1 MNEDKLKETN
11 KMKKLMIAAAIVCA
25 AAMSQ
30 AANLNWASYAY
41 LNDGSLETDW
51 FSGGQGYL
59 VLVTDVANFAVADDL
74 TITGGTLLEGEG
86 SRNAYEYGSVANSI
100 DGSLFGASDGQKYMF
115 AILATNKGTSDA
127 LPTDGLYGVDGFYE
141 ITWNKDT
148 GAGFSASEEHMAAT
162 VNSVG
167 GTPGPTPTPTPV
179 PEPTSG
185 LLMVLGVAGLALRRR
200 RA

>member
-1 MNEDKLKETN
+1 
-11 KMKKLMIAAAIVCA
+11 MKKLMIAAAIVCA

-30 AANLNWASYAY
+30 AASLAWGSYAF
-41 LNDGSLETDW
+41 LNSGEADSDW
-51 FSGGQGYL
+51 FTGGQGYL
-59 VLVTDVANFAVADDL
+59 VLVTDAENFSVSDDL

-86 SRNAYEYGSVANSI
+86 SRNAYDGGYVTGGI
-100 DGSLFGASDGQKYMF
+100 DGSAFGAEDGVKYTF
-115 AILATNKGTSDA
+115 AILATNNGTSDA

-148 GAGFSASEEHMAAT
+148 GASFDASEEHTA
-162 VNSVG
+162 SVS
-167 GTPGPTPTPTPV
+167 TAVV

-185 LLMVLGVAGLALRRR
+185 LLLLLGVAGLALKRR

>member
-1 MNEDKLKETN
+1 MGRLASVTPPKQRGKMKDT

-30 AANLNWASYAY
+30 AASLSWSSYAY
-41 LNDGSLETDW
+41 LNDGAADEDW

-59 VLVTDVANFAVADDL
+59 VLVTDAVKFAVADDL
-74 TITGGTLLEGEG
+74 TITGGTLLTGEG
-86 SRNAYEYGSVANSI
+86 SRNAYDGGYVQGVI
-100 DGSLFGASDGQKYMF
+100 DGAVFGAEDGVKYTF
-115 AILATNKGTSDA
+115 AILATDKGTSSA
-127 LPTDGLYGVDGFYE
+127 LPTDGLYGYDSFYE

-148 GAGFSASEEHMAAT
+148 GASFMASEDHMAAVT
-162 VNSVG
+162 TEV
-167 GTPGPTPTPTPV
+167 V

-185 LLMVLGVAGLALRRR
+185 LLLLLGVAGLALKRR